1 MKRGILVLEDG
12 RSFNGLRFGAETLA
26 EGEVVFNTSMMGY
39 QEILTDPSYAAQMV
53 VMTYP
58 MIGNY
63 GIADE
68 DYESRKPFAAGLI
81 VRELSRITSN
91 WRSVH
96 SLDEYLASRG
106 IPGFCELDTR
116 ALVRHLRDRGSM
128 RGMIFNDDG
137 EMSPEERVALVQQV
151 PSMAGRDLASV
162 VTAGHR
168 YHWTEHDVDFIAA
181 GNDSKPRPDV
191 ERPLQVVVYDFGV
204 KRGILRQLVGKGCQV
219 TVVPAETSAE
229 EVLALNPDGIML
241 SNGPGDPEP
250 VEYAATNV
258 KKLIGKRPIFGICL
272 GHQILALATGAKSYK
287 LPFGHRGGNHPVK
300 DLATGK
306 VEITSQNHGF
316 CIDPDSLNPDKV
328 EVTHIN
334 LNDGTLEGIK
344 IKGASAFSVQY
355 HPEASPGPHDA
366 NYLFDRF
373 VEEMKSW
380 NA

>member
-116 ALVRHLRDRGSM
+116 ALVRHLRIRGSM

-137 EMSPEERVALVQQV
+137 EMSPEERVARVQQV

-168 YHWTEHDVDFIAA
+168 YHWTEHDVDFEGTRKSA
-181 GNDSKPRPDV
+181 PRPDV
-191 ERPLQVVVYDFGV
+191 EKPLQVVVYDFGV

-219 TVVPAETSAE
+219 TVVPAQTSAE
-229 EVLALNPDGIML
+229 DVLALNPDGVML

-250 VEYAATNV
+250 VEYAAVNV
-258 KKLIGKRPIFGICL
+258 KKLIGKIPIFGICL

-316 CIDPDSLNPDKV
+316 CIDPDSLDPEKV

-373 VEEMKSW
+373 VEQMKAW